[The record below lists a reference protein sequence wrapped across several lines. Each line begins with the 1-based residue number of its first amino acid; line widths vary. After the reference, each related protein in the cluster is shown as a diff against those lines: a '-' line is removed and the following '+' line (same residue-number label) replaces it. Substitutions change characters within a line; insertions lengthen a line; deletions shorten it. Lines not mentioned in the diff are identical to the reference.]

1 MFLYLL
7 SIMSYIYRCVA
18 SIYFKVIHFQVRCW
32 TETWDLE
39 GVRHK
44 VSTLSALFR
53 FLFFFLVAMF
63 HILGFAFSLCILFTT
78 KISNI
83 FTISLL
89 HQTCSGSTF
98 QPSASFMDQ
107 PRERTALSTLETK
120 RRGETIF
127 CKVFEKL
134 FLFAQGACGFLPRL
148 INYNPF
154 ALIRWNIISWRYF
167 STASWTHLS
176 KTAI

>member
-1 MFLYLL
+1 
-7 SIMSYIYRCVA
+7 MSYIYRCEA
-18 SIYFKVIHFQVRCW
+18 SIYFKIIHFQVRCW

-44 VSTLSALFR
+44 VSPFSALFR

-83 FTISLL
+83 FTISHL

-120 RRGETIF
+120 RRGETICFKSFRKIFFICTGCLWFLTKIDQLQPF
-127 CKVFEKL
+127 CPHKVKHNIMKI
-134 FLFAQGACGFLPRL
+134 FLDGIMNTFV
-148 INYNPF
+148 
-154 ALIRWNIISWRYF
+154 
-167 STASWTHLS
+167 
-176 KTAI
+176 